1 MLRFLRI
8 AGLVVGA
15 LLLVLVG
22 FWFWASSG
30 SLSSDELRQTKSYNV
45 DPSARASR
53 GDTTTAR
60 GDGEAA
66 RSGGEA
72 ARSDTLSVMTYNIG
86 YLSGMTNNQPVERDP
101 ELYRS
106 NLGNAITLLRNARP
120 DIIGFQEIDFGAERS
135 FGVHQLDT
143 IARQLGYANAAQA
156 VNWDVR
162 YLPFP
167 YGPPSVHFGH
177 VVSGQAV
184 LTSFPIAS
192 HERTVLAETSRPYVS
207 RVFYI
212 DRLAQGVDL
221 VVGQDTVAVLNIHLE
236 AFEQAVRVVQAREVR
251 EIVASLL
258 DTGRPVLLIGDFN
271 AVPGDP
277 DDPTLARVAK
287 GLDLKRAVPTE
298 TERGGA
304 VTGTYPADAPG
315 RLIDHIFYSPGR
327 VTEIGTKVACGPDG
341 APPSDHCAVTMRFT
355 LTAAP
360 ADSAPA
366 DSVADD
372 SVADDSA
379 EASVVARTP

>member
-1 MLRFLRI
+1 
-8 AGLVVGA
+8 
-15 LLLVLVG
+15 
-22 FWFWASSG
+22 
-30 SLSSDELRQTKSYNV
+30 
-45 DPSARASR
+45 
-53 GDTTTAR
+53 
-60 GDGEAA
+60 
-66 RSGGEA
+66 
-72 ARSDTLSVMTYNIG
+72 MTYNIG

>member
-53 GDTTTAR
+53 GDTTTAQ
-60 GDGEAA
+60 G
-66 RSGGEA
+66 GGEA

>member
-53 GDTTTAR
+53 GDTTTAQ
-60 GDGEAA
+60 G
-66 RSGGEA
+66 GGEA

-177 VVSGQAV
+177 VISGQAV

>member
-15 LLLVLVG
+15 LLLFLVG

-53 GDTTTAR
+53 VDTTAAR
-60 GDGEAA
+60 SDGEAA
-66 RSGGEA
+66 RG
-72 ARSDTLSVMTYNIG
+72 DTLSVMTYNIG

-120 DIIGFQEIDFGAERS
+120 DIIGVQEIDFGAERS

-143 IARQLGYANAAQA
+143 ISRQLGFANAAQA

-177 VVSGQAV
+177 VISGQAV

-221 VVGQDTVAVLNIHLE
+221 VVGQDTVAVVNVHLE

-277 DDPTLARVAK
+277 DDPTLARVAR
-287 GLDLKRAVPTE
+287 GLSLERAVPTE

-304 VTGTYPADAPG
+304 VTGTYPADAPD
-315 RLIDHIFYSPGR
+315 RLIDHIFYNPGR
-327 VTEIGTKVACGPDG
+327 VTEVGTKVACGRDD
-341 APPSDHCAVTMRFT
+341 APPSDHCAITMRFT
-355 LTAAP
+355 LTAP
-360 ADSAPA
+360 SA
-366 DSVADD
+366 DSVAVDHD
-372 SVADDSA
+372 SRADDSRA
-379 EASVVARTP
+379 DDSRTDGPVAARTP

>member
-15 LLLVLVG
+15 LLLLLVG
-22 FWFWASSG
+22 CWFWASSG
-30 SLSSDELRQTKSYNV
+30 SLSGDELRQTKSYDV
-45 DPSARASR
+45 DPPTRASR
-53 GDTTTAR
+53 LDTTTAR
-60 GDGEAA
+60 TEGGVA
-66 RSGGEA
+66 RG
-72 ARSDTLSVMTYNIG
+72 DTLSVMTYNIG

-101 ELYRS
+101 ELYRA
-106 NLGNAITLLRNARP
+106 NLGNAIALLRDARP
-120 DIIGFQEIDFGAERS
+120 DIIGFQEIDFGADRS

-184 LTSFPIAS
+184 LSSFPVAS

-221 VVGQDTVAVLNIHLE
+221 VVGPDTVAVVNVHLE
-236 AFEQAVRVVQAREVR
+236 AFEQPVRVVQAREVR
-251 EIVASLL
+251 EIVAPLL

-271 AVPGDP
+271 AVPGNP
-277 DDPTLARVAK
+277 NDPTLARVAG
-287 GLDLKRAVPTE
+287 GLDLQRADPTQ
-298 TERGGA
+298 RADGGE
-304 VTGTYPADAPG
+304 VTGTYPADSPD
-315 RLIDHIFYSPGR
+315 RLIDHIFYNPGR
-327 VTEIGTKVACGPDG
+327 VNEVDTEVACGPEG

-355 LTAAP
+355 LTAP
-360 ADSAPA
+360 PA

-372 SVADDSA
+372 SVADDS
-379 EASVVARTP
+379 VAAPTP